1 MEELCRVCLSSTEPL
16 EEIFSKC
23 QLPREEPSL
32 AEMLTECVDCEIN
45 PNDPLPK
52 MICHSCIS
60 DTVNAFRFKRK
71 CERSHQ
77 LLWERLNKDSC
88 VKIETNI
95 FFGCDTELKGPK
107 MEEQLSQTDMVQ
119 EGTDASQANY
129 PMFKEQMRN
138 LTEEPPVPHSCLVA
152 PGEKATD
159 HMQTTDKTTYECMQC
174 WKTFDEKGTLNRHMR
189 THRNECPHCLQ
200 VFSTRSNLR
209 RHIRIHTGERP
220 YKCSY
225 CPMAFTDHSDA
236 QKHIRSHT
244 GERPFKCPHCPMDF
258 MQKPHLNNH
267 IKRHASKDYH
277 SCQHCSMIFKTVLKN
292 HVCKETLIG

>member
-32 AEMLTECVDCEIN
+32 AEMLTECVDYSSEN
-45 PNDPLPK
+45 VK
-52 MICHSCIS
+52 GATSCFG
-60 DTVNAFRFKRK
+60 N
-71 CERSHQ
+71 E
-77 LLWERLNKDSC
+77 LNR
-88 VKIETNI
+88 
-95 FFGCDTELKGPK
+95 PK

-138 LTEEPPVPHSCLVA
+138 LTEKPPVPHSCLVA

>member
-1 MEELCRVCLSSTEPL
+1 MEELCRVCLSSSEPL

-32 AEMLTECVDCEIN
+32 AEMLTE
-45 PNDPLPK
+45 
-52 MICHSCIS
+52 
-60 DTVNAFRFKRK
+60 FKRK

-77 LLWERLNKDSC
+77 LLWERFNKDTC
-88 VKIETNI
+88 VKIETNV

-107 MEEQLSQTDMVQ
+107 MEQQLCRTNIVQ
-119 EGTDASQANY
+119 EGTDASQGNY
-129 PMFKEQMRN
+129 PVRN

-152 PGEKATD
+152 PAELRDQVTD
-159 HMQTTDKTTYECMQC
+159 HMQNTDKSTYECTQC
-174 WKTFDEKGTLNRHMR
+174 WKIFDEKGSLNRHMR